1 MRYFVSIL
9 LITGCGSSAD
19 TPDTNDTSISE
30 VSPDTDTS
38 ISEVSPD
45 TDTSISEVSPD
56 TDTTE
61 DVDDDAGATTY
72 CERSVE
78 MFCGYYQRCGRM
90 VAASMDECRRVF
102 LETCNAR
109 YEPLYA
115 DLEARGD
122 LYLSV
127 AGLARCAQYLDTV
140 ACDQQI
146 FDLDGCPDVWVGR
159 HQVGEPCGPGL
170 ESFVC
175 AENSVCVIGL
185 TFCGTCHAKVESGCD
200 LDLRCDDNH
209 ICSDGTCV
217 PRGAV
222 GSACTTDG
230 PPCVLGAGCVDGTC
244 EGPEIVGEGES
255 CGGNRRC
262 PYRSQCSSGICVRTE
277 LAGESCGGSVG
288 CASGACVEREC
299 RALGAAG
306 ESCSAGSQCISSR
319 CTDGLCEAVRW
330 SCVP

>member
-1 MRYFVSIL
+1 MRYFVSFL
-9 LITGCGSSAD
+9 LVAGCGSTD
-19 TPDTNDTSISE
+19 TPSDTR
-30 VSPDTDTS
+30 
-38 ISEVSPD
+38 
-45 TDTSISEVSPD
+45 
-56 TDTTE
+56 TE
-61 DVDDDAGATTY
+61 DTVQDTEDSAQDTEDAAPEDSAQDTEDARDDSEVDDDAGATNY

-78 MFCGYYQRCGRM
+78 MFCGYYLRCGRM
-90 VAASMDECRRVF
+90 VASSMEECRRVF

-127 AGLARCAQYLDTV
+127 AGLARCAQHLDTV
-140 ACDQQI
+140 ACEQQI

-175 AENSVCVIGL
+175 AENSVCVLGL
-185 TFCGTCHAKVESGCD
+185 TFCGTCHAKAESGCD

-217 PRGAV
+217 ARGAV
-222 GSACTTDG
+222 GSACTTEG
-230 PPCVLGAGCVDGTC
+230 PPCVLGAGCVDGIC
-244 EGPEIVGEGES
+244 KGPEIVGEGES

-262 PYRSQCSSGICVRTE
+262 PYRSQCADGICVRTE
-277 LAGESCGGSVG
+277 LTGEDCGGTVG

-299 RALGAAG
+299 RALGKAN
-306 ESCSAGSQCISSR
+306 ESCSAGSQCVSGR
-319 CTDGLCEAVRW
+319 CTESTCEAVRW